1 MFSSVE
7 TFFETDWR
15 SGKAM
20 PTGITLPNGEPMGL
34 AGLWAK
40 WRSPE
45 DATVHSFTMLT
56 MNADAHPF
64 MRNFHNPQDEKR
76 MIAIVPPERYDD
88 WLQAGAGES
97 EEFLR
102 AWPAAWMAAQAQD
115 KGIFRSPARYFFD
128 QTYLC

>member
-20 PTGITLPNGEPMGL
+20 RTRITLPNGEPMGL

-45 DATVHSFTMLT
+45 GETVQSFTM
-56 MNADAHPF
+56 
-64 MRNFHNPQDEKR
+64 
-76 MIAIVPPERYDD
+76 
-88 WLQAGAGES
+88 
-97 EEFLR
+97 
-102 AWPAAWMAAQAQD
+102 
-115 KGIFRSPARYFFD
+115 
-128 QTYLC
+128 